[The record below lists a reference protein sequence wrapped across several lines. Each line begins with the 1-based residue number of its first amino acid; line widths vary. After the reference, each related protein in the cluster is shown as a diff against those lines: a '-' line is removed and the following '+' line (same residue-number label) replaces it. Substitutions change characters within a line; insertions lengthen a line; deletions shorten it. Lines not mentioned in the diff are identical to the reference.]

1 MSFVQKYSSLGVFL
15 FLFFKGKI
23 NQEGIMYLIF
33 KYIGPTLCFRP
44 LFTETICEVHA
55 CVRVWFPIP
64 SLGLRLFTP
73 HKQFKL
79 IRYWRFEAD
88 CEDP

>member
-1 MSFVQKYSSLGVFL
+1 MSFVQKYSSLGD
-15 FLFFKGKI
+15 FFIFIFQGK
-23 NQEGIMYLIF
+23 NKPRRNYVF